1 MKLTNEE
8 ERMMKGEFGPGVA
21 KAMDMIVKW
30 GEVYDAERLVE
41 VTSTHTLLGEPVE
54 WLRDMSEGAK
64 VRTLSTLHVVN
75 FDYERWQKQG
85 ITPSEAERQME
96 YTGQCMPHY
105 ESLGLIKSFSCGQ
118 YLVGNVPRQGDY
130 VNWSGSSGVLLAN
143 ALFGAR
149 CPRVGASGSLASAIT
164 GRAPLV
170 PELAPTNRRGQILVQ
185 ADGFDINSLSKEDI
199 GIFGWYV
206 GGVAGEKICVF
217 SGFDRRLSL
226 EEVKFLASPLGV
238 SGSAI
243 MFHIVGLTPEAPT
256 LEVAFQNQKPE
267 STIRVGKAE
276 MAMAWAALNT
286 AGSREPDLVT
296 LGCPHLSIMELREV
310 ARHLEGR
317 RILDSKRLW
326 ISCGFEMYN
335 LAKRMG
341 YVETIEKAGGT
352 VLTGCCA
359 GPLTPWDHLVDP
371 VGVVATN
378 STRAAGYVNMV
389 TAGRVKVRYG
399 SVEACINSIVTG
411 KWQGLERWAP

>member
-1 MKLTNEE
+1 MILTREE
-8 ERMMKGEFGPGVA
+8 EQMLNGAFGPGVA

-30 GEVYDAERLVE
+30 GEVYDAEKLVE

-54 WLRDMSEGAK
+54 WLRDISEGAK

-75 FDYERWQKQG
+75 FDYGRWEKQG
-85 ITPSEAERQME
+85 IQQSEAERQME
-96 YTGQCMPHY
+96 YTRQCMTHY
-105 ESLGLIKSFSCGQ
+105 ESLGLIKGFSCGP
-118 YLVGNVPRQGDY
+118 YLIGNVPRQGDY

-143 ALFGAR
+143 SLFGAR

-170 PELAPTNRRGQILVQ
+170 PELVTANRRGQILVE
-185 ADGFDINSLSKEDI
+185 ADGFDLNSLSKEDI

-256 LEVAFQNQKPE
+256 LQAAFQNQKPE
-267 STIRVGKAE
+267 STIRVGRSE
-276 MAMAWAALNT
+276 MGMAWASLNT
-286 AGSREPDLVT
+286 TGASEPDLVT
-296 LGCPHLSIMELREV
+296 LGCPHLSITELREV

-326 ISCGFEMYN
+326 VSCGFEMYN
-335 LAKRMG
+335 LAQRMG
-341 YVETIEKAGGT
+341 YIEVIERAGGT

-359 GPLTPWDHLVDP
+359 GPLTPWDKLLDP
-371 VGVVATN
+371 VAVVATN
-378 STRAAGYVNMV
+378 STRAAGYINMV
-389 TAGRVKVRYG
+389 SAGKVKVRYG
-399 SVEACINSIVTG
+399 SVEACVNSVVTG
-411 KWQGLERWAP
+411 RWEGRERWAS